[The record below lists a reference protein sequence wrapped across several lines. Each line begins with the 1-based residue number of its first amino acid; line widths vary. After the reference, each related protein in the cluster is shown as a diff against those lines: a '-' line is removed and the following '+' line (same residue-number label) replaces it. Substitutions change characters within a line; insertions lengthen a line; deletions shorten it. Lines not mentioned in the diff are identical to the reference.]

1 MGERNERKKSGA
13 IYSRQRIT
21 ERAGELT

>member
-1 MGERNERKKSGA
+1 MGRNERKKSGA